1 MNNEYL
7 NTLIDNS
14 GDAFIFGK
22 NETAPQSV
30 FLFQAADSRPAENKN
45 YVKIFHGNELAV
57 RNNFPIERNNVAP
70 DWLFPI
76 IILMLAFF
84 AWMKVFYS
92 KYFIQMIKAFFNLNL
107 SNQIVRDENIFIQ
120 RISIYL
126 SIVFNLIAALLIYLI
141 SIHYGWHLGGLEPG
155 FTRYLLFVLFVT
167 LTYALKYL
175 ILKICGWLFEQEKEI
190 ATYIFNIFLINN
202 ILGMALLPFV
212 CLLAYNSS
220 SIGSGFIVIPIIL
233 VCGAFLWRLVKGI
246 RIGLGTGSFSPLYL
260 FLYLCTLEIAP
271 LMIFIRIIVQ

>member
-1 MNNEYL
+1 MDGEYL
-7 NTLIDNS
+7 NTLIDTS
-14 GDAFIFGK
+14 GDAFVFGK

-30 FLFQAADSRPAENKN
+30 FLFQATDTRLVENKN
-45 YVKIFHGNELAV
+45 YVKVFHGNELVV

-92 KYFIQMIKAFFNLNL
+92 KYFIQMVRAFFNLNL

-126 SIVFNLIAALLIYLI
+126 SIVFNLIAALLIYLV
-141 SIHYGWHLGGLEPG
+141 SIHYNWHMGGVEPG

-220 SIGSGFIVIPIIL
+220 FIGPGFIFFPIIL